1 MVCACALAVF
11 LLLAQALGLA
21 HGIGHAG
28 GLPPPVEDLQHEHH
42 GGVHEAGSEQCRLV
56 DAHAAADL
64 ASVAPLAALPRP
76 MGRGDLPQPAGHAAF
91 QQRVWAAPARGPP
104 PLPR

>member
-28 GLPPPVEDLQHEHH
+28 GLPPSIENPQHEHH
-42 GGVHEAGSEQCRLV
+42 GGEHEAGSEQCRLV
-56 DAHAAADL
+56 DAHAGADL
-64 ASVAPLAALPRP
+64 AGAAPLAALPGP
-76 MGRGDLPQPAGHAAF
+76 MGRGDLPQLVEHAAF